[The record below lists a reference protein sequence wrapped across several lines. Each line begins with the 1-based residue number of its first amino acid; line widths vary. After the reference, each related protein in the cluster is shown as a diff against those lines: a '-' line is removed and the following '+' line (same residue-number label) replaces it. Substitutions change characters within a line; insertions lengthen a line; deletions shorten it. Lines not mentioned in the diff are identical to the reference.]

1 VEVQIKTNKQINKIM
16 GINSTDTAYAFGQLG
31 SGFVDDGGAFTPP
44 AGKVIVAI
52 QFLADTTLSALVAD
66 TAQHDPTEVVGNTGF
81 FSHTTPVAVIHG
93 ANAEATDSTQ
103 IFPKGLT
110 IYGRWTAVTAAAD
123 ADGGIICYLGE

>member
-1 VEVQIKTNKQINKIM
+1 M

-31 SGFVDDGGAFTPP
+31 SGFVNDTGAFAPP

-66 TAQHDPTEVVGNTGF
+66 TTQHDATEVAGNTGF

-93 ANAEATDSTQ
+93 ANAEPTSVAT

-123 ADGGIICYLGE
+123 PDGGIICYFGE